1 MKQSKLTN
9 TNFTFVPG
17 HAGVTGNER
26 ADSLAGMVAVE
37 IERAKD
43 RADILNAIKEVER
56 EKDASTDL
64 GSETFYR
71 LQERRG

>member
-17 HAGVTGNER
+17 HTGVTGNER

-43 RADILNAIKEVER
+43 RADILNAIKEAER